1 MARLNTRI
9 SSTPQQTRS
18 STVDSLYRDPS
29 AAPRNNS
36 NVRTSSYSVL
46 SPSRSMN
53 SDKENDQP
61 ETRENTPQPSKA
73 KGLRSAAARMP
84 TPDSG
89 STTGGNGNKRRRTG
103 DYTMAE
109 SQIFEDEPEEEE
121 EEVAEDND
129 DQEDVEAPSQS
140 QAEPEDEGD
149 LRFYNPNQDPDQR
162 RRLRASMRDHQRT
175 VDENRDEMI
184 KPNSKLLDALK
195 TQNNLFGKVRQT
207 ADAALDSRFLVN
219 ASELAGKKLN
229 NSLQGNAGVGI
240 DLDQFVSKCIYFM
253 RSGGHVAGEEEA
265 PAMPVTDGD
274 EEEDGDGLDWAL
286 LGRQACFPSNKRPP
300 VSSFLLGP
308 LSVQKRVRTTQ
319 RKARSQ
325 RQPLGPATRPQEIRE
340 GDIQQSENSNLSHL
354 VKSIKARLEDHLQRG
369 IAGVE
374 GELSEIPEDELDDED
389 HAAALRRHRVTQAP
403 TEEAAVSLLDFA
415 INPNDFGQTV
425 ENLFYISFL
434 VREGN
439 AKIIKD
445 DRGLPLLIPEEP
457 HGVSDQRE
465 KNVQKHQAV
474 FSIDYPTWQ
483 MFIDAFDIKE
493 PLIPHREQE
502 EATVRSGGWYSG

>member
-1 MARLNTRI
+1 MARLNTHL
-9 SSTPQQTRS
+9 SATPQQTRS

-36 NVRTSSYSVL
+36 NARTSSYSVL
-46 SPSRSMN
+46 SPTRSIT
-53 SDKENDQP
+53 SDKENEEP
-61 ETRENTPQPSKA
+61 ETRQNTPQPSKA
-73 KGLRSAAARMP
+73 KGLRGAAARMP

-89 STTGGNGNKRRRTG
+89 SATGSNGNKRRRTG
-103 DYTMAE
+103 TYTMSE
-109 SQIFEDEPEEEE
+109 PQIFEDEPEDEEGE
-121 EEVAEDND
+121 GEDED
-129 DQEDVEAPSQS
+129 DQDDAEEPSQN
-140 QAEPEDEGD
+140 QAEPEEDGD

-175 VDENRDEMI
+175 VDENRDEMV
-184 KPNSKLLDALK
+184 KPNTKLLDALK
-195 TQNNLFGKVRQT
+195 MQNNLFGKVRQT

-240 DLDQFVSKCIYFM
+240 DLDQFVSKCIYYM
-253 RSGGHVAGEEEA
+253 KSGGHVAGEEDA
-265 PAMPVTDGD
+265 PSMRVADGD

-286 LGRQACFPSNKRPP
+286 LGRHACFPSNKRPP

-308 LSVQKRVRTTQ
+308 LSVAKRVRTTQ

-325 RQPLGPATRPQEIRE
+325 RQPVGPATRPQEIKE
-340 GDIQQSENSNLSHL
+340 GDIQQSENGNLSHL
-354 VKSIKARLEDHLQRG
+354 VKSIKVQLEDHLQRG

-374 GELSEIPEDELDDED
+374 GELSEIPEEELDDED
-389 HAAALRRHRVTQAP
+389 HAAALRRHRVAQAP

-415 INPNDFGQTV
+415 INPTDFGQTV

-445 DRGLPLLIPEEP
+445 DEGLPLLIPEEP
-457 HGVSDQRE
+457 HGVSDQRD

-502 EATVRSGGWYSG
+502 EATVGSGGWYAG

>member
-1 MARLNTRI
+1 MARLNTHP
-9 SSTPQQTRS
+9 SATPRQTRS

-29 AAPRNNS
+29 VALRNES
-36 NVRTSSYSVL
+36 NARTSTYSVI

-53 SDKENDQP
+53 SDKENEQP
-61 ETRENTPQPSKA
+61 ETRGNTPRPTKA
-73 KGLRSAAARMP
+73 RGLRGASARIP

-89 STTGGNGNKRRRTG
+89 STAGSHGNKRRRTG
-103 DYTMAE
+103 SYSMTGSE
-109 SQIFEDEPEEEE
+109 IFEDEPEEEE
-121 EEVAEDND
+121 EAESGQHEG
-129 DQEDVEAPSQS
+129 QEDQTQTQPDED
-140 QAEPEDEGD
+140 EDEGD

-162 RRLRASMRDHQRT
+162 RRLRARMRDHQRT
-175 VDENRDEMI
+175 VDENRDEMV

-253 RSGGHVAGEEEA
+253 KSRGSVTADQDTVTVPVAEAGE
-265 PAMPVTDGD
+265 D
-274 EEEDGDGLDWAL
+274 EDGDGLDWAL
-286 LGRQACFPSNKRPP
+286 LGRQACFPSNRRPP
-300 VSSFLLGP
+300 TSSFLLGP

-325 RQPLGPATRPQEIRE
+325 RQPIGPATRPQEIKE
-340 GDIQQSENSNLSHL
+340 GDIQQSENSTLSHL
-354 VKSIKARLEDHLQRG
+354 VKGIKSRLSEHIENG
-369 IAGVE
+369 GEAIYN
-374 GELSEIPEDELDDED
+374 ELSQIPEDERNNEDEI
-389 HAAALRRHRVTQAP
+389 AACRRFRVAQ
-403 TEEAAVSLLDFA
+403 TEDGEGAVGLLDFA
-415 INPNDFGQTV
+415 INPHDFGQTV

-445 DRGLPLLIPEEP
+445 DDGLPLLIPEEP
-457 HGVSDQRE
+457 HGLSDQRE
-465 KNVQKHQAV
+465 KNIQKHQAV

-483 MFIDAFDIKE
+483 MFIDAFDIRE

-502 EATVRSGGWYSG
+502 EAHVGSGGWYAG